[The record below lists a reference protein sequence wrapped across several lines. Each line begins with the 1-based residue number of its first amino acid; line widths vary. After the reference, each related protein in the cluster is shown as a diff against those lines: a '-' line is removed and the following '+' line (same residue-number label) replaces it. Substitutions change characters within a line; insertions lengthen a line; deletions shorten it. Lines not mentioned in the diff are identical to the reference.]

1 MKKIIII
8 ILIIFK
14 NIYIYYLGLFE
25 KLPIEKL
32 DSLALVIRLT
42 GLCSK
47 TLEST
52 EDSSL
57 VSTASGLDL
66 TFNVEFKCFTAS
78 EM

>member
-1 MKKIIII
+1 MIIII
-8 ILIIFK
+8 IFK
-14 NIYIYYLGLFE
+14 NRSYYFGFFFF

>member
-1 MKKIIII
+1 MNYK
-8 ILIIFK
+8 
-14 NIYIYYLGLFE
+14 

-32 DSLALVIRLT
+32 DSLALVILLT

-52 EDSSL
+52 EDS
-57 VSTASGLDL
+57 STASGLDL